1 MNADR
6 YRPPKAAT
14 PSPALERPPTAKQH
28 LDPTER
34 RTCVAEQ
41 QPSFDAAKYKKAQRE
56 QWNKDGA
63 AWRRWNPTLDR
74 WYGEVTRQMLDLA
87 RIEPGQR
94 ILDVAAGAGEPA
106 VSAAERVGPGGY
118 VLATDIAEGIVELAL
133 QVARERGLKQIEG
146 RAMDGEKLDLRDASF
161 DAVLCRLGLMYM
173 PHPVTALREWR
184 RVLRPGGRVA
194 VVVFST
200 PDRNSWGALPAS
212 IIRRRAQLPPPVPGQ
227 PGPFSLGAPGVLEGI
242 FNQAGFADPDIRAV
256 PVPLTMASSA
266 EYVRVAREAFGAF
279 NAMMAHLPP
288 RERESVWNEVEGS
301 MRSFESSGGFE
312 VPGECLVA
320 AATKRS

>member
-1 MNADR
+1 M
-6 YRPPKAAT
+6 
-14 PSPALERPPTAKQH
+14 
-28 LDPTER
+28 
-34 RTCVAEQ
+34 AEP
-41 QPSFDAAKYKKAQRE
+41 QPSFDAAKYKNAQRE

-87 RIEPGQR
+87 RIQPGQR
-94 ILDVAAGAGEPA
+94 ILDIAAGAGEPA
-106 VSAAERVGPGGY
+106 VSAAERVGPSGY
-118 VLATDIAEGIVELAL
+118 VLATDISEGIVELAL
-133 QVARERGLKQIEG
+133 QVARERGLKQIET
-146 RAMDGEKLDLRDASF
+146 RVMDGEKLDLPDASF

-173 PHPVTALREWR
+173 PHPATALREWR
-184 RVLRPGGRVA
+184 RALRAGGRVT

-200 PDRNSWGALPAS
+200 PDRNSWGAMPVS

-227 PGPFSLGAPGVLEGI
+227 PGPFSLGGPGVLEGV
-242 FNQAGFADPDIRAV
+242 FRQAGFANPEVRAV
-256 PVPLTMASSA
+256 PVPHRMASAA

-288 RERESVWNEVEGS
+288 QERESVWNEVEGS

-312 VPGECLVA
+312 VPGECLVG
-320 AATKRS
+320 AATK